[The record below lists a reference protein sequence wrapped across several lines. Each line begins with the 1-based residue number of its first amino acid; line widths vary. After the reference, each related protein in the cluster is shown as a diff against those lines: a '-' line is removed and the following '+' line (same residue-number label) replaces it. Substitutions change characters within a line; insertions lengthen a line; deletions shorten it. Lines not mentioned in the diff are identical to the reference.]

1 MLTPAALDSTKQSR
15 FECRA
20 CSAPVSYL
28 LVYSFKLTTAGDCC
42 DAFSVPPQV
51 EQAPESIDP
60 QGRPQTQVSIAT
72 EQNASVTRRPSGPVD
87 EEEKS
92 LVKMFIFVE
101 MI

>member
-1 MLTPAALDSTKQSR
+1 MLTPAALDSTEQSR

-51 EQAPESIDP
+51 EQEPESIDP

-72 EQNASVTRRPSGPVD
+72 EQNASVTR
-87 EEEKS
+87 
-92 LVKMFIFVE
+92 
-101 MI
+101 